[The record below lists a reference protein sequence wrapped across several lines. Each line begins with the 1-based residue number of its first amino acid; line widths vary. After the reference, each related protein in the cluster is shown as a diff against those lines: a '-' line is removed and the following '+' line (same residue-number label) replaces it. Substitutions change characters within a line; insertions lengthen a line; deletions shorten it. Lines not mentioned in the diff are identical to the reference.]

1 MYFRSVLR
9 ICTSMICVFN
19 FVSVCGGY
27 GLWFQLDSAIGQ
39 DLRRVPDYVH
49 DATVPVDHFS

>member
-1 MYFRSVLR
+1 
-9 ICTSMICVFN
+9 MICVFN